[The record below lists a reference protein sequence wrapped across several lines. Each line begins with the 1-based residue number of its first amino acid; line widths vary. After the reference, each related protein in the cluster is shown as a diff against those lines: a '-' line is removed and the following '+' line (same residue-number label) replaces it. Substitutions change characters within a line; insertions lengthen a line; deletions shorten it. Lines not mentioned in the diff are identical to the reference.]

1 MVKYLLCCRAAEEH
15 RFYRSVIIV
24 FVRAMEKLFVS
35 AAINIYSYE
44 AKSLSG
50 RVGEELFPKQPMA
63 HEVKPAWRVPG

>member
-1 MVKYLLCCRAAEEH
+1 
-15 RFYRSVIIV
+15 
-24 FVRAMEKLFVS
+24 MEKLFVS